1 MRKKIVVSMLVIALA
16 AALLGGAVS
25 AWFSAEAITNAT
37 FTAGTLDLADLQPSL
52 VTISDM
58 APGDKT
64 VAENITIQNTGS
76 LELFYRI
83 SFEEGSGTL
92 GEVLHVWI
100 DGVDKGILDDLGYI
114 FDSSMKLSGGA
125 STVIPVIFE
134 LPEDTG
140 NEYKGATYSGSLVV
154 QAVQVKNNIDVDG
167 DPINWQ

>member
-25 AWFSAEAITNAT
+25 AWFSAEASTNAT

-125 STVIPVIFE
+125 SEVISVSFE
-134 LPEDTG
+134 LPGTAG
-140 NEYKGATYSGSLVV
+140 NEYKGESFSGSLVV
-154 QAVQVKNNIDVDG
+154 QAVQVKNNIDDDG
-167 DPINWQ
+167 NPINWN